1 MKSLLDAPP
10 GDLLLGD
17 QRPRICSVPPALT
30 SAGAEAVALA
40 ASAGLELDPWQAF
53 VLDQSLG
60 ERGDGK
66 WAAFEVGLI
75 VARQNGK
82 GTVLEA
88 RELAG
93 LFLFGEQLI
102 LHSAHEFKT
111 ASDAFRRIRGLI
123 EDHPKFSR
131 RVKQIRTANGSEMI
145 ELKTGQRLRFV
156 ARSKGSGR
164 GFTADLIILDEAY
177 NLGDQEMAALLPTLS
192 ARPNPQVWYASTAGD
207 TDSVQLGRVRERGI
221 KGTDPDL
228 AFFEWSVD
236 DAGYDPADP
245 RCWAQANPALGIR
258 LSAEYMRR
266 EHSALAPEAFAR
278 ERLTVGTYPTD
289 ALDAWA
295 VIARDTWMALADP
308 QSQAEDPVAFAVE
321 VAQVAPYR
329 KVAAI
334 AAAGFRSDGRVHVEV
349 IDHRDGTDWVAAR
362 LAELWRR
369 HRPCAVVI
377 DPSSHAGA
385 LIEDVARAGV
395 EVVPQFKARDAAMAC
410 GQFRDLVTACAL
422 AHLNQ
427 PMLNA
432 SLGGAATRPLA
443 DAAAWD
449 RKNAAVDLS
458 PLVACSL
465 AAWGAAKFGQSR
477 RPPYDLLRSV
487 G

>member
-1 MKSLLDAPP
+1 MKSLLDEPP
-10 GDLLLGD
+10 GELLLGD

-30 SAGAEAVALA
+30 SAGQEAVALA

-60 ERGDGK
+60 ERKDGK

-82 GTVLEA
+82 GTILEA

-207 TDSVQLGRVRERGI
+207 VDSIQLGRVRERGI
-221 KGTDPDL
+221 KGNDPDL

-236 DAGYDPADP
+236 DKDYDPADP
-245 RCWAQANPALGIR
+245 RAWAMANPALGIR
-258 LSAEYMRR
+258 LSEEYMRR
-266 EHSALAPEAFAR
+266 EHSALAAEAFAR

-289 ALDAWA
+289 LLDAWA
-295 VIARDTWMALADP
+295 AVDKDTWMALADAR
-308 QSQAEDPVAFAVE
+308 SQAQDPVAFAAE
-321 VAQVAPYR
+321 VTQVAPYR

-334 AAAGFRSDGRVHVEV
+334 AAGGFRADGRAHVEV
-349 IDHRDGTDWVAAR
+349 IEHRDGTDWVPAR
-362 LAELWRR
+362 LAELWRK

-385 LIEDVARAGV
+385 LTEDVARAGV
-395 EVVPQFKARDAAMAC
+395 EVVSPFTARDAAMAC
-410 GQFRDLVTACAL
+410 GQFRDLVSAGAL
-422 AHLNQ
+422 RHLGQ
-427 PMLNA
+427 QDLNA
-432 SLGGAATRPLA
+432 SLGGATTRPLA

-449 RKNAAVDLS
+449 RKNAAVDLG

-465 AAWGAAKFGQSR
+465 AAWAAGKFGQAR
-477 RPPYDLLRSV
+477 RPPYDLSRSV
-487 G
+487 A